1 MEVKVF
7 PIETLREFS
16 TRVFLHFGVPEKDA
30 IQAADVLAC
39 ADLRG
44 IDSHGVARLHSYFDM
59 LSLGRINPKP
69 EIKVLRSTL
78 STATVDGD
86 NGLGLVVGPQ
96 GNQIAMEMAAKSG
109 SGWVS
114 ILNTN
119 HFGIAGY
126 YVLKALEHDLIG
138 WAMTNS
144 TKLVAPLWGAE
155 RMLGTNPIAIAFPGK
170 EEPPIVI
177 DMATSAAA
185 YGKIEM
191 ARRSGDTIPYGWGI
205 DSQGRVTTNP
215 DDMVTGGA
223 LLPLGSD
230 RERGGHKGYALAM
243 MVDILS
249 CVLSGANWG
258 PFAPPFALRQ
268 EIPQRTV
275 GKGIGHFFGAMRID
289 GFINVD
295 TFKCQIDDYIR
306 VFRATKPA
314 PGTNGPLIPG
324 DPERESEQLR
334 RKSGVPLIL
343 PVVEELQDIS
353 ARTGILLD
361 LDQAQTRAVPKDTF

>member
-7 PIETLREFS
+7 PIETLRDFS
-16 TRVFLHFGVPEKDA
+16 TRVFLHSGVPEKDA
-30 IQAADVLAC
+30 MQAADVLAC

-69 EIKVLRSTL
+69 EIKVVRSTS

-86 NGLGLVVGPQ
+86 NGLGLVVGPHA
-96 GNQIAMEMAAKSG
+96 NQLAMETAAKAG

-114 ILNTN
+114 VLNTN

-126 YVLKALEHDLIG
+126 YVLKALEHDMIG

-191 ARRSGDTIPYGWGI
+191 ARRSGSPIPAGWVING
-205 DSQGRVTTNP
+205 QGHVTTKP

-230 RERGGHKGYALAM
+230 REHGGHKGYALAL

-268 EIPQRTV
+268 EIPQRSV

-289 GFINVD
+289 GFIDVD
-295 TFKCQIDDYIR
+295 MFKHQVDDYIR

-314 PGTNGPLIPG
+314 PGTSGPLIPG

-334 RKSGVPLIL
+334 RKGGVPLIL
-343 PVVEELQDIS
+343 PVVEELLDIS
-353 ARTGILLD
+353 GKTGIALD
-361 LDQAQTRAVPKDTF
+361 VDHAQTRAVPKSTF

>member
-1 MEVKVF
+1 MAEIESKIF
-7 PIETLREFS
+7 PIEKLREFCM
-16 TRVFLHFGVPEKDA
+16 RVFQHFGVPKKDA
-30 IQAADVLAC
+30 EQAANVLAC

-44 IDSHGVARLHSYFDM
+44 IDSHGVARMYSYFGM
-59 LSLGRINPKP
+59 LSEGHINPKP
-69 EIKVLRSTL
+69 KVKTVRSTA

-96 GNQIAMEMAAKSG
+96 ANRIAMDMAEKAG

-114 ILNTN
+114 VCNTN

-126 YVLKALEHDLIG
+126 YVLQALERDLIG

-177 DMATSAAA
+177 DLATSAAA
-185 YGKIEM
+185 YGKIEI
-191 ARRSGDTIPYGWGI
+191 ARRKGQPIPAGWAI
-205 DSQGRVTTNP
+205 NREGRNTTNP
-215 DDMVTGGA
+215 DELIDGGA
-223 LLPLGSD
+223 MLPLGSERD
-230 RERGGHKGYALAM
+230 RGGHKGYALAM
-243 MVDILS
+243 MVDIL
-249 CVLSGANWG
+249 CGPLGGANWG

-268 EIPQRTV
+268 EIPKRSV

-289 GFINVD
+289 GFID
-295 TFKCQIDDYIR
+295 ADEFKRQIDDYVR

-314 PGTNGPLIPG
+314 PGTKGPLIPG
-324 DPERESEQLR
+324 DPEREAEKVR

-343 PVVEELQDIS
+343 PVIEDLRDIS
-353 ARTGILLD
+353 RKTGIPFD
-361 LDQAQTRAVPKDTF
+361 